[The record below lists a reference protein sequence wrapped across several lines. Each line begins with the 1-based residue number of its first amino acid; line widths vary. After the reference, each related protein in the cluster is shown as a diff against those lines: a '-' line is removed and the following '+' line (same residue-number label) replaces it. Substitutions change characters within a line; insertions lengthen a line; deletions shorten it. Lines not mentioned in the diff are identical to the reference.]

1 MTARIMLAG
10 VSSGVGK
17 TTLTAGLLA
26 AFRRWG
32 LDARP
37 FKAGPDYLDPTYHA
51 LAAGRLAQ
59 NLDTWLTPHERLRAA
74 FAAATTGGDLAI
86 VEGVMGLYDG
96 VEYLS
101 EAGSSAELAKLLGLP
116 TILVVDVRAQAR
128 SAAATVLG
136 FQRLDPAVPL
146 VGVIVNRV
154 GGAAHYAGVRE
165 AIEAVTGLPVL
176 GGLPRLPDAIPERHL
191 GLVHAGEAGAEA
203 GARIAA
209 IADATAEAC
218 DLDAILALARGA
230 APLAPGEPLLSLV
243 APDGPRPT
251 IAYARDEAFSFYYG
265 ENLDLLRRAGAE
277 VVPFSPLRDAAL
289 PPGTAALYLGGG
301 YPELHAARLAANAP
315 MLATIRAVL
324 AAGLPC
330 YAECGGLMY
339 LTAGLTDR
347 AGAEHALVG
356 ALPGRAVMRAQ
367 RSHLGYA
374 TIRALVDTPL
384 LRAGETLRGHE
395 FHYSTW
401 ENMPADLPHA
411 YAAQSRRGG
420 AERLEG
426 YARGNLLASY
436 VHLHFWSE
444 PALAGRFV
452 DVART
457 YQHERGAVRGG
468 NSSAQGVSNGEAR

>member
-1 MTARIMLAG
+1 MGARIMLAG

-26 AFRRWG
+26 AFRGRG
-32 LDARP
+32 LDVRP

-51 LAAGRLAQ
+51 LAAGRPAQ
-59 NLDTWLTPHERLRAA
+59 NLDTWLVPHERLRAA
-74 FAAATTGGDLAI
+74 FAAATAGGELAI

-96 VEYLS
+96 VEYLG

-128 SAAATVLG
+128 SAAAMVLG
-136 FQRLDPAVPL
+136 FQRLDPTVPL

-154 GGAAHYAGVRE
+154 GGAAHYAGVKE

-191 GLVHAGEAGAEA
+191 GLVHAGEVGAEA

-209 IADATAEAC
+209 IADAVAEHC

-230 APLAPGEPLLSLV
+230 APRLLGAVSPSLV
-243 APDGPRPT
+243 PPTGPRPT

-265 ENLDLLRRAGAE
+265 ENLELLRRAGAD

-301 YPELHAARLAANAP
+301 YPELHAGRLAANAP
-315 MLATIRAVL
+315 LLAAIRAAL

-339 LTAGLTDR
+339 LTTGLTDR
-347 AGAEHALVG
+347 DGEEHALVG
-356 ALPGRAVMRAQ
+356 ALPGRAIMRAQ
-367 RSHLGYA
+367 RSHLGYV

-384 LRAGETLRGHE
+384 LRTGESTRGHE
-395 FHYSTW
+395 FHYSAW
-401 ENMPADLPHA
+401 EDLPADLPYA
-411 YAAQSRRGG
+411 YAARSRRGG
-420 AERLEG
+420 AERMEG

-444 PALAGRFV
+444 PALAGRL
-452 DVART
+452 VAAARA
-457 YQHERGAVRGG
+457 YLLARGAASGDDQPAASAANGG
-468 NSSAQGVSNGEAR
+468 AR

>member
-1 MTARIMLAG
+1 MGARIMLAG

-26 AFRRWG
+26 AFRRRG
-32 LDARP
+32 LDVRP

-51 LAAGRLAQ
+51 LAAGRPAQ

-74 FAAATTGGDLAI
+74 FAAATAGGDLAI

-96 VEYLS
+96 VDYLG
-101 EAGSSAELAKLLGLP
+101 EAGSSAELAKLLDLP

-154 GGAAHYAGVRE
+154 GGAAHRAGVKE

-191 GLVHAGEAGAEA
+191 GLVHAGEAGAAAE
-203 GARIAA
+203 GRIAA
-209 IADATAEAC
+209 IADAVEDAC

-230 APLAPGEPLLSLV
+230 APLGPGVAPPPLV
-243 APDGPRPT
+243 APPGPSPT

-315 MLATIRAVL
+315 MLAAIRAAL

-347 AGAEHALVG
+347 DGEEHALVG
-356 ALPGRAVMRAQ
+356 ALPGRAIMRAQ
-367 RSHLGYA
+367 RSHLGYV

-384 LRAGETLRGHE
+384 LRAGEALRGHE

-401 ENMPADLPHA
+401 EDVPVDLPHA

-426 YARGNLLASY
+426 YASANLLASY

-452 DVART
+452 AAARA
-457 YQHERGAVRGG
+457 YQV
-468 NSSAQGVSNGEAR
+468 AQGVTNGADVRVVGAASGEVR

>member
-1 MTARIMLAG
+1 MGARIMLAG

-26 AFRRWG
+26 AFRRRG
-32 LDARP
+32 LDVRP

-51 LAAGRLAQ
+51 IAAGRPAQ
-59 NLDTWLTPHERLRAA
+59 NLDTWLVPHDRLRAA
-74 FAAATTGGDLAI
+74 FAVATAGGDLAI

-96 VEYLS
+96 VEYLG

-146 VGVIVNRV
+146 VGVLVNRV
-154 GGAAHYAGVRE
+154 GGAAHYAGVKE
-165 AIEAVTGLPVL
+165 AIEAATGLPVL

-203 GARIAA
+203 EARIAA
-209 IADATAEAC
+209 IADAVAVSC

-230 APLAPGEPLLSLV
+230 APLVAGAVPSPFAAPI
-243 APDGPRPT
+243 GPRPT

-265 ENLDLLRRAGAE
+265 ENLDLLRRAGAD
-277 VVPFSPLRDAAL
+277 VVPFSPLRDATL

-315 MLATIRAVL
+315 LLAAIRMAL

-347 AGAEHALVG
+347 DGGEHALVG

-367 RSHLGYA
+367 RSHLGYV

-401 ENMPADLPHA
+401 EDVPADLPHA
-411 YAAQSRRGG
+411 YSARLRRGG
-420 AERLEG
+420 AERAEG
-426 YARGNLLASY
+426 FARGDLLASY
-436 VHLHFWSE
+436 IHVHFWSE

-452 DVART
+452 DAARARHVA
-457 YQHERGAVRGG
+457 QGAIDVAAAGVVGAV
-468 NSSAQGVSNGEAR
+468 NGAG

>member
-1 MTARIMLAG
+1 MGARIMLAG

-26 AFRRWG
+26 SFRRRG
-32 LDARP
+32 LDVRP

-51 LAAGRLAQ
+51 LAAGRPAQ
-59 NLDTWLTPHERLRAA
+59 NLDTWLTPHDRLRAA
-74 FAAATTGGDLAI
+74 FAAATAGGDLAI

-96 VEYLS
+96 VEYLG

-154 GGAAHYAGVRE
+154 GGAAHRAGVKE

-191 GLVHAGEAGAEA
+191 GLVHAGEAGAAAE
-203 GARIAA
+203 GRIAA
-209 IADATAEAC
+209 IADAVEDAC

-230 APLAPGEPLLSLV
+230 APLGPGVAPPPLV
-243 APDGPRPT
+243 APPGPSPT

-315 MLATIRAVL
+315 MLAAIRAAL

-347 AGAEHALVG
+347 DGEEHALVG
-356 ALPGRAVMRAQ
+356 ALPGRAIMRAQ
-367 RSHLGYA
+367 RSHLGYV

-384 LRAGETLRGHE
+384 LRAGEALRGHE

-401 ENMPADLPHA
+401 EDVPVDLPHA

-426 YARGNLLASY
+426 YASANLLASY

-452 DVART
+452 AAARA
-457 YQHERGAVRGG
+457 YQV
-468 NSSAQGVSNGEAR
+468 AQGVTNGADVRVVGAANGEVR

>member
-1 MTARIMLAG
+1 MGARLMLAG

-26 AFRRWG
+26 AFRRRG
-32 LDARP
+32 LDVRP
-37 FKAGPDYLDPTYHA
+37 FKAGPDFLDPTYHA
-51 LAAGRLAQ
+51 LAAGRPAQ
-59 NLDTWLTPHERLRAA
+59 NLDTWLTPHERLRTA
-74 FAAATTGGDLAI
+74 FAAATAGGDLAL

-96 VEYLS
+96 VEYLG

-154 GGAAHYAGVRE
+154 GGATHYGGVKE

-203 GARIAA
+203 EARIAA
-209 IADATAEAC
+209 IADTVTEHC
-218 DLDAILALARGA
+218 DLDAILALAQGA
-230 APLAPGEPLLSLV
+230 APLVAGEAPPPSA
-243 APDGPRPT
+243 APAGPRPT

-265 ENLDLLRRAGAE
+265 ENLDLLCRAGAN
-277 VVPFSPLRDAAL
+277 VVPFSPLRDAGL
-289 PPGTAALYLGGG
+289 PSGTAALYLGGG

-315 MLATIRAVL
+315 LLAAIRAAL

-347 AGAEHALVG
+347 DGEEHALVG

-367 RSHLGYA
+367 RSHLGYV

-384 LRAGETLRGHE
+384 LRAGESTRGHE

-401 ENMPADLPHA
+401 EDVPADLPHA
-411 YAAQSRRGG
+411 YAARSRRGG
-420 AERLEG
+420 AERAEG
-426 YARGNLLASY
+426 FARGNLLASY

-452 DVART
+452 DAARAYHVARSAIDVDAAGGV
-457 YQHERGAVRGG
+457 GAV
-468 NSSAQGVSNGEAR
+468 NGAGR

>member
-1 MTARIMLAG
+1 MGARIMLAG

-17 TTLTAGLLA
+17 TTLTVGLLA
-26 AFRRWG
+26 AFRRRG
-32 LDARP
+32 LDVCP

-51 LAAGRLAQ
+51 LAAGRPAQ
-59 NLDTWLTPHERLRAA
+59 NLDGWLTPHERLRAA
-74 FAAATTGGDLAI
+74 FAAAAGGNLAI

-96 VEYLS
+96 VDYLG

-154 GGAAHYAGVRE
+154 GGAAHYTGVRE
-165 AIEAVTGLPVL
+165 AIEATTGLPVL

-203 GARIAA
+203 SARIAA
-209 IADATAEAC
+209 IADAVAESC
-218 DLDAILALARGA
+218 DLDAILALARRA
-230 APLAPGEPLLSLV
+230 APLAPGQLPPLA
-243 APDGPRPT
+243 APICPRPT

-265 ENLDLLRRAGAE
+265 ANLDLLRRAGAD

-315 MLATIRAVL
+315 LLVAIRAAL

-347 AGAEHALVG
+347 EGDEHALVG
-356 ALPGRAVMRAQ
+356 ALPGRAIMRER
-367 RSHLGYA
+367 RSHLGYV

-401 ENMPADLPHA
+401 EDLPADLPHA
-411 YAAQSRRGG
+411 YVARSRRGG
-420 AERLEG
+420 AERMEG

-444 PALAGRFV
+444 PALAERFV
-452 DVART
+452 AAARGYHVAGEAARVAP
-457 YQHERGAVRGG
+457 HRP
-468 NSSAQGVSNGEAR
+468 NGEAR

>member
-1 MTARIMLAG
+1 MGARIMLAG

-17 TTLTAGLLA
+17 TTLTVGLLA
-26 AFRRWG
+26 AFRRRG
-32 LDARP
+32 LDVCP

-51 LAAGRLAQ
+51 LAAGRPAQ
-59 NLDTWLTPHERLRAA
+59 NLDGWLTPHERLRAA
-74 FAAATTGGDLAI
+74 FAAAAGGDLAI

-96 VEYLS
+96 VDYLG

-165 AIEAVTGLPVL
+165 AIEATTGLPVL

-203 GARIAA
+203 SARIAA
-209 IADATAEAC
+209 IADAVAESC
-218 DLDAILALARGA
+218 DLDAILALARRA
-230 APLAPGEPLLSLV
+230 APLEPGQLPPLAAPIC
-243 APDGPRPT
+243 PRPT

-265 ENLDLLRRAGAE
+265 ANLDLLRRAGAD

-315 MLATIRAVL
+315 LLVAIRAALV
-324 AAGLPC
+324 AGLPC

-347 AGAEHALVG
+347 EGDERALVG
-356 ALPGRAVMRAQ
+356 ALPGRAIMRER
-367 RSHLGYA
+367 RSHLGYV

-401 ENMPADLPHA
+401 EDLPADLPHA
-411 YAAQSRRGG
+411 YVARSRRGG
-420 AERLEG
+420 AERMEG

-444 PALAGRFV
+444 PALAERFV
-452 DVART
+452 AAARGYHVASEAARIAP
-457 YQHERGAVRGG
+457 HRP
-468 NSSAQGVSNGEAR
+468 NGEAR

>member
-1 MTARIMLAG
+1 MGAWLMLAG

-17 TTLTAGLLA
+17 TTLTVGLLA
-26 AFRRWG
+26 AFRRRG
-32 LDARP
+32 LAVRP

-51 LAAGRLAQ
+51 LAAGRPAQ
-59 NLDTWLTPHERLRAA
+59 NLDTWLVPHDRLRAA
-74 FAAATTGGDLAI
+74 FAAATAGGELAL

-96 VEYLS
+96 VDYLG

-116 TILVVDVRAQAR
+116 TLLVVDVRAQAR

-146 VGVIVNRV
+146 AGVLVNRV
-154 GGAAHYAGVRE
+154 GGAAHYAGVKA

-176 GGLPRLPDAIPERHL
+176 GGLPRLPAAIPERHL

-203 GARIAA
+203 AARIAA
-209 IADATAEAC
+209 IADAVADAC

-230 APLAPGEPLLSLV
+230 APLAPGGSASSLV
-243 APDGPRPT
+243 APPGPRPT

-265 ENLDLLRRAGAE
+265 ENLALLRRAGAD
-277 VVPFSPLRDAAL
+277 VVPFSPLRDAA
-289 PPGTAALYLGGG
+289 PPTGTAALYLGGG

-315 MLATIRAVL
+315 LLAAIRTAL

-347 AGAEHALVG
+347 EGREHTLVG
-356 ALPGRAVMRAQ
+356 ALPGRTVMRER
-367 RSHLGYA
+367 RSHLGYV
-374 TIRALVDTPL
+374 TIRAIVDTPL
-384 LRAGETLRGHE
+384 LRAGETVRGHE

-401 ENMPADLPHA
+401 EDLPAELPHA
-411 YAAQSRRGG
+411 YAARSRRGG
-420 AERLEG
+420 VERAEG

-444 PALAGRFV
+444 PALAERFV
-452 DVART
+452 AAART
-457 YQHERGAVRGG
+457 YHVASEGTRVAPHRP
-468 NSSAQGVSNGEAR
+468 NGEAR

>member
-1 MTARIMLAG
+1 MGARIMLAG
-10 VSSGVGK
+10 VSSGAGK
-17 TTLTAGLLA
+17 TTLTVGLLA
-26 AFRRWG
+26 AFRRRG
-32 LDARP
+32 LDVCP

-51 LAAGRLAQ
+51 LAAGRPAQ
-59 NLDTWLTPHERLRAA
+59 NLDGWLTPHERLRAA
-74 FAAATTGGDLAI
+74 FAAAARGDLAI

-96 VEYLS
+96 VDYLG

-165 AIEAVTGLPVL
+165 AIEATTGLPVL

-203 GARIAA
+203 SARIAA
-209 IADATAEAC
+209 IADAVAESC
-218 DLDAILALARGA
+218 DLDAILALARRA
-230 APLAPGEPLLSLV
+230 APLAPGQLPPLA
-243 APDGPRPT
+243 APVGPRPT

-265 ENLDLLRRAGAE
+265 ANLDLLRRAGAE

-315 MLATIRAVL
+315 LLVAIRAAL

-347 AGAEHALVG
+347 EGDEHALVG
-356 ALPGRAVMRAQ
+356 ALPGRAIMRER
-367 RSHLGYA
+367 RSHLGYV

-401 ENMPADLPHA
+401 EDLPADLPHA
-411 YAAQSRRGG
+411 YAARSRRGG
-420 AERLEG
+420 AERMEG

-444 PALAGRFV
+444 PALAERFV
-452 DVART
+452 AAARGYHVASEAARVAP
-457 YQHERGAVRGG
+457 HRP
-468 NSSAQGVSNGEAR
+468 NGEAR